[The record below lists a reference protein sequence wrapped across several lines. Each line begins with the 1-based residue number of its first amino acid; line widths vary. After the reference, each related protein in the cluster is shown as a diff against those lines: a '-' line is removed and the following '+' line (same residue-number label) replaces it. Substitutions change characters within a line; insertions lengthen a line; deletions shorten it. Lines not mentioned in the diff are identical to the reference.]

1 MSSWK
6 THFTLGTGH
15 LRAGRYQEAIDCFSE
30 ALHTGGDAASIREYR
45 AAAYQK
51 VGKLKDALRDAKTVI
66 DLRPDRWQGYARSAR
81 LFHQGHKYDA
91 ASRMV
96 ELALE
101 RVPADQARG
110 REGLISL
117 KEDIDLAREA
127 VRKLAVQ
134 NAYHFGNLPV
144 EIATRIFSMALEEEH
159 TLVLTLAQVC
169 KNWRLTV
176 LGTPA
181 FWGTLVLGKHRP
193 KQKVKLWRQRARDR
207 FSALAILDSF
217 SDTLALQELQDVP
230 LDTLRV
236 FRCEGYKLLP
246 LLASISNLSTSVLA
260 SLDTLV
266 LQSPYTS
273 SYPICAPDT
282 PELKWRILRFARFVP
297 ENLLQIAKRSTH
309 LTSITLDD
317 CPVFSLWSEFLLLLH
332 RNPALTSL
340 ELSRLNTPASP
351 QLPEGEATL
360 PEVISLPVLE
370 VVTISSC
377 KSLANSLLPR
387 LAAPSLKALL
397 VASHSERLDVCMT
410 WLAQGPAATLTALSL
425 QRSPVQVSHLT
436 TALKA
441 ATSLQSLQ
449 ITHLS
454 GVALAVLELLATPI
468 GAAKPFR
475 QGDDAR
481 SARRVHCPAL
491 RHLNL
496 SHCPDVAASLLIAM
510 VKLRLPETQAAAAD
524 SAEATEEAE
533 DTPPASVQPLESL
546 IIDGCPNVD
555 AGVLPWLRA
564 AVPSVSCIY
573 LAKEKARWKR

>member
-6 THFTLGTGH
+6 TYFTKGTGH

-30 ALHTGGDAASIREYR
+30 ALRLGGDAASVSEYR

-81 LFHQGHKYDA
+81 LFLQGHKYDA

-117 KEDIDLAREA
+117 KEDINLAREA

-169 KNWRLTV
+169 RNWRLTV
-176 LGTPA
+176 LDTPA
-181 FWGTLVLGKHRP
+181 FWGILVLGKHRP

-217 SDTLALQELQDVP
+217 SDHTLALQELQDVP

-246 LLASISNLSTSVLA
+246 LLASIPNLSTSVLA

-266 LQSPYTS
+266 LQLPYTS

-282 PELKWRILRFARFVP
+282 PEFKWRILRFARFIP

-309 LTSITLDD
+309 LTSITLND

-340 ELSRLNTPASP
+340 ELWHLNTPANP
-351 QLPEGEATL
+351 QLPEGEASL
-360 PEVISLPVLE
+360 PEVITLPVLE
-370 VVTISSC
+370 VVTISNC
-377 KSLANSLLPR
+377 RSLANSLLPR
-387 LAAPSLKALL
+387 LAAPSLKALHI
-397 VASHSERLDVCMT
+397 ASHSERLDACMT
-410 WLAQGPAATLTALSL
+410 WIAQGPAATLTALSL
-425 QRSPVQVSHLT
+425 ERSPVQVSHLT
-436 TALKA
+436 TTLKA

-454 GVALAVLELLATPI
+454 GVALPVLELLATPI

-524 SAEATEEAE
+524 SAE
-533 DTPPASVQPLESL
+533 
-546 IIDGCPNVD
+546 
-555 AGVLPWLRA
+555 LPRRQRILLLHLCNLWS
-564 AVPSVSCIY
+564 P
-573 LAKEKARWKR
+573 